1 MDPKEINKTSF
12 CNKQVDNIISNEM
25 KEYIINDMKLR
36 TSLTPS
42 SRYAKIFNVNYMKNF
57 KNPHIFCLKSY
68 GAPYLLY
75 LTKINNV
82 NYTLLIDKKINNGH
96 TYPKMFIIQYRFH
109 DDLYNG
115 SMFETELLRDNNN
128 SWFLLLGDIYYY
140 KGEILK
146 NTCITERITTIHNIL
161 KNEFINDEY
170 CNICPLIVKK
180 YFEIVEKDNVINNFI
195 PQLNYKTRGIYFVP
209 INVNY
214 SNVLYMFSENELK
227 NNFKLKKNNKNIL
240 NFKIMKTMKPEVYEL
255 YLNGKDT
262 INKID
267 YAYIPNIVTS
277 EYLHNLF
284 ENKEPEKDIIIE
296 CEYNNYFKKWQ
307 PLKETTQRMN
317 HISDLELV

>member
-12 CNKQVDNIISNEM
+12 CNKQIDNIISNEM

-42 SRYAKIFNVNYMKNF
+42 SRYAKIFNINFTKNF

-115 SMFETELLRDNNN
+115 SMFESELLRDNNN

-146 NTCITERITTIHNIL
+146 NMCITKRITTIHNIL

-180 YFEIVEKDNVINNFI
+180 YFEIVDKENVINNFI

-214 SNVLYMFSENELK
+214 SKVLYMFSENELK

-262 INKID
+262 INKVD

>member
-1 MDPKEINKTSF
+1 
-12 CNKQVDNIISNEM
+12 
-25 KEYIINDMKLR
+25 
-36 TSLTPS
+36 
-42 SRYAKIFNVNYMKNF
+42 
-57 KNPHIFCLKSY
+57 
-68 GAPYLLY
+68 
-75 LTKINNV
+75 
-82 NYTLLIDKKINNGH
+82 
-96 TYPKMFIIQYRFH
+96 MFIIQYRFD

-128 SWFLLLGDIYYY
+128 MWYLLIGDIYYY

-146 NTCITERITTIHNIL
+146 KVCITERITTIHNIL

-214 SNVLYMFSENELK
+214 SNILYMFSENELK

-262 INKID
+262 INKVD

-277 EYLHNLF
+277 EYLYNLF
-284 ENKEPEKDIIIE
+284 VNKEPEKDIIIE

-307 PLKETTQRMN
+307 PLKETTQRIN